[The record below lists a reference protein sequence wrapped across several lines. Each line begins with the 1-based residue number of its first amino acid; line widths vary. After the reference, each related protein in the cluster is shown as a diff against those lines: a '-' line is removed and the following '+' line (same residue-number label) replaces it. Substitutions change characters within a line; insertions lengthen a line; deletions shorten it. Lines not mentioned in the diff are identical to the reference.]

1 MSDAPS
7 DEPIQRL
14 EQEFAIDAPPEK
26 VWRAV
31 SEPGLRE
38 KWLPG
43 GDLASEEPV
52 VAAPEREIS
61 YRMRERQP
69 PYLESLVTL
78 RLRANAQGGTD
89 LRIIHDLTDARLRK
103 QLAQPANSNG
113 AIVMCAA

>member
-1 MSDAPS
+1 MSDTPS
-7 DEPIQRL
+7 DEPVQRL
-14 EQEFAIDAPPEK
+14 EQEFEIDAPPEK
-26 VWRAV
+26 VWRAL

-43 GDLASEEPV
+43 SDLAGDEPID
-52 VAAPEREIS
+52 ADPEREIR
-61 YRMRERQP
+61 YRMRDRQP

-78 RLRANAQGGTD
+78 QLSANGRGGTD
-89 LRIIHDLTDARLRK
+89 LRIIHDLTDARLKK